1 MPVLYISVSLLLSI
15 IPVNTNFTTNS
26 EHQTVFLSTNGVHL
40 DIVLPI
46 EMTSPSL
53 LNGIYLE
60 QGDQFISIGWGEEN
74 FYLNTPQWSDLS
86 IETAVNAAFLDNTT
100 LLHITRY
107 QKASTSWKK
116 VPLNQTQL
124 KALNDYILRSF
135 RLKNGKKERVLN
147 SSYSM
152 NDEFYKANGTYSFHQ
167 TCNSWVNQGL
177 KECGLKAALW
187 TPFDFGVLWKYD

>member
-1 MPVLYISVSLLLSI
+1 MLYISVSLLLSI

>member
-1 MPVLYISVSLLLSI
+1 MLYISVSLLLSI
-15 IPVNTNFTTNS
+15 IPVNKNFTTNS
-26 EHQTVFLSTNGVHL
+26 EHQNVFLSTNGVHL

-46 EMTSPSL
+46 EMASPAL

-60 QGDQFISIGWGEEN
+60 QGDHFISIGWGEEK

-86 IETAVNAAFLDNTT
+86 IQTAVNAAFLDNTT

-177 KECGLKAALW
+177 KECGLRAALW
-187 TPFDFGVLWKYD
+187 TPFDFGVLWKYE